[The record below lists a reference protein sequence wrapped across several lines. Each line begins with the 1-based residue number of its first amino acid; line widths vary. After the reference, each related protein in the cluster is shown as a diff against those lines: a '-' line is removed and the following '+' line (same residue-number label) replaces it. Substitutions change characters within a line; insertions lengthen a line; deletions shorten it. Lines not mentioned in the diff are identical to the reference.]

1 MNRARFLLGLASVLA
16 GTTVLLVVLGAVYN
30 PFIIVL
36 AVPFGVGTYMIWAD
50 ATGRIEA
57 RARQARQ
64 SRRARGRRREE
75 RRERARREGDQRQR
89 AQRGDERRGR
99 TRRRRATSDGGAR
112 GSRRAGS
119 DGRRGAP
126 SGDPGPTP
134 EEARRVLGVAPDADE
149 DEIRRAY
156 RERAK
161 DVHPDT
167 AGGDEEAF
175 KRVTEAYDRLVE

>member
-1 MNRARFLLGLASVLA
+1 VNRARFLLGLASVLA

-30 PFIIVL
+30 PFIIAL

-57 RARQARQ
+57 RARQSHRG
-64 SRRARGRRREE
+64 RGRRRDE
-75 RRERARREGDQRQR
+75 RRERAQSERRARREG
-89 AQRGDERRGR
+89 ERRRHARGH
-99 TRRRRATSDGGAR
+99 RATSDGGAR
-112 GSRRAGS
+112 GSRRDGS
-119 DGRRGAP
+119 NRRRGAP
-126 SGDPGPTP
+126 RGDPGPTP
-134 EEARRVLGVAPDADE
+134 EEARRVLGVGRDADAE
-149 DEIRRAY
+149 EIRRAY